1 MLQCIPALLG
11 FHGIQDKEE
20 QENIMAAA
28 VILRQYEELEE
39 DEIESDSDI
48 HRNTGF
54 HAHRQANFL
63 AVTQAIIETT
73 ASTSMP
79 GGLPSAIYWMA
90 IRQEIY
96 YSLTR
101 ERCLRIG
108 LEPGVCHGSSAAN
121 TLVMHAGNVT
131 KWRWGDKSLQEWG
144 ESSPSGSLIQV
155 CIC

>member
-11 FHGIQDKEE
+11 FHDIHDKEE

-48 HRNTGF
+48 HRNAGI
-54 HAHRQANFL
+54 HPHRQANFL

-73 ASTSMP
+73 ASSSIP

-108 LEPGVCHGSSAAN
+108 LESGVSHGSSAAN
-121 TLVMHAGNVT
+121 ALIMHAGNVT
-131 KWRWGDKSLQEWG
+131 KWRWGDKSEREWG
-144 ESSPSGSLIQV
+144 EPPLSSSIIRI